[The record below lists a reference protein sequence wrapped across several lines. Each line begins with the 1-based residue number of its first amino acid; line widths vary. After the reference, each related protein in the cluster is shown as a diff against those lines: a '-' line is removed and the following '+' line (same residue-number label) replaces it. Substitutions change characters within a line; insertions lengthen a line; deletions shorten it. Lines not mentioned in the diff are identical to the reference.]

1 MRFLNCIVLAAL
13 AVWWL
18 PLTAQ
23 EFPAR
28 IVRIVVPYPP
38 GGGVDGLARP
48 LAERLGRLWG
58 QAVVI
63 ENKAGAATMIG
74 GDAVAKAAPDGHTL
88 FLTSDSSIT
97 SNPHLYAKMPFDP
110 IKDLAPITQLI
121 DLHQMVVAHP
131 SVAANTMQKL
141 VALARSRPGTLNY
154 GSYGSGSQPHLLFE
168 ALKAQTGI
176 QISHIP
182 YKGIAPAL
190 TAAIAGEVHLT
201 LGGAATTRGH
211 FQNGRLKPIAIARRE
226 RLGLYPDVPTLAE
239 AGFPDIDPRP
249 WFGVF
254 APAATPRAVVVRIG
268 RDIAGVLADAE
279 FREREIT
286 GKGYTGVG
294 STPDEFAA
302 FRSHR
307 PRLQGSADP
316 GFRRQGRVNVGLT
329 PDRAGSARRRLRPAS
344 HR

>member
-1 MRFLNCIVLAAL
+1 MKSIVRIVALWMVVLAA
-13 AVWWL
+13 AG
-18 PLTAQ
+18 PAAAQ

-28 IVRIVVPYPP
+28 SVRIVVPYPP

-48 LAERLGRLWG
+48 LAERLARLWA
-58 QAVVI
+58 QPVLI

-88 FLTSDSSIT
+88 LLTSDSSIT
-97 SNPHLYAKMPFDP
+97 SNPHLYPKMPFDP
-110 IKDLAPITQLI
+110 IRDLAPVTQLI

-131 SVAANTMQKL
+131 SVTANTLQEL
-141 VALARSRPGTLNY
+141 VALARSKPGALNY
-154 GSYGSGSQPHLLFE
+154 GSYGGGSQPHLLFE
-168 ALKAQTGI
+168 ALKAQSGV
-176 QISHIP
+176 QIAHIP

-190 TAAIAGEVHLT
+190 TAAITGEVQLT

-211 FQNGRLKPIAIARRE
+211 FQSGRLKPLVIARQE
-226 RLGLYPDVPTLAE
+226 RLALYPDVPTLRE

-254 APAATPRAVVVRIG
+254 APVATPRAVVDKIR
-268 RDIAGVLADAE
+268 RDIAAVLTEPE

-294 STPDEFAA
+294 STPDDFAA
-302 FRSHR
+302 FVRSD
-307 PRLQGSADP
+307 LESKGKLI
-316 GFRRQGRVNVGLT
+316 RVSG
-329 PDRAGSARRRLRPAS
+329 AKAE
-344 HR
+344 

>member
-1 MRFLNCIVLAAL
+1 MLDTMRMVALCLFAQAL
-13 AVWWL
+13 A
-18 PLTAQ
+18 PAATAQ
-23 EFPAR
+23 DFPVR
-28 IVRIVVPYPP
+28 PVRIVVPYPA

-48 LAERLGRLWG
+48 LAERLSRTWN

-63 ENKAGAATMIG
+63 ENKAGAATQIG

-88 FLTSDSSIT
+88 LLTSDSSIT
-97 SNPHLYAKMPFDP
+97 SNPHLYPKMPFDP
-110 IKDLAPITQLI
+110 IRDLVPVTQLI

-131 SVAANTMQKL
+131 SVGANTLQEL
-141 VALARSRPGTLNY
+141 VALARARPGALNY

-176 QISHIP
+176 QIAHIP

-190 TAAIAGEVHLT
+190 TAAVGGEVQLT

-211 FQNGRLKPIAIARRE
+211 FQTGRLKPLAIARQE
-226 RLGLYPDVPTLAE
+226 RLALYPEVPTLRE
-239 AGFPDIDPRP
+239 AGYPDIDPRP

-254 APAATPRAVVVRIG
+254 APAATPRPLVERIR
-268 RDIAGVLADAE
+268 RDIAAVLGEPE

-302 FRSHR
+302 FVRADLESKG
-307 PRLQGSADP
+307 RLI
-316 GFRRQGRVNVGLT
+316 RVSG
-329 PDRAGSARRRLRPAS
+329 AKAE
-344 HR
+344 

>member
-1 MRFLNCIVLAAL
+1 MHLIKCIVLTLLTILWQPL
-13 AVWWL
+13 A
-18 PLTAQ
+18 AQ
-23 EFPAR
+23 EFPSR
-28 IVRIVVPYPP
+28 TVRIVVPYPP

-48 LAERLGRLWG
+48 LAERLTRLWG

-74 GDAVAKAAPDGHTL
+74 GDAVAKAAADGHTL

-110 IKDLAPITQLI
+110 IRDLTPVTQLI

-131 SVAANTMQKL
+131 SVAANSMQEL
-141 VALARSRPGTLNY
+141 VALARARPGTLNY

-168 ALKAQTGI
+168 ALKTQTGI
-176 QISHIP
+176 QIAHIP

-190 TAAIAGEVHLT
+190 TAAIAGEVQLT

-211 FQNGRLKPIAIARRE
+211 FQSGRLKPIAIARRE
-226 RLGLYPDVPTLAE
+226 RLGLYPDVPTLTE

-254 APAATPRAVVVRIG
+254 APTATSRAVVLRIA

-294 STPDEFAA
+294 STPDEFSA
-302 FRSHR
+302 FVRIDLEYKG
-307 PRLQGSADP
+307 RLI
-316 GFRRQGRVNVGLT
+316 RVSG
-329 PDRAGSARRRLRPAS
+329 AKAE
-344 HR
+344 

>member
-1 MRFLNCIVLAAL
+1 MHLIKCIVLTLLTILWQPL
-13 AVWWL
+13 A
-18 PLTAQ
+18 AQ
-23 EFPAR
+23 EFPSR
-28 IVRIVVPYPP
+28 TVRIVVPYPP

-48 LAERLGRLWG
+48 LAERLTRLWG

-74 GDAVAKAAPDGHTL
+74 GDAVAKAAADGHTL

-110 IKDLAPITQLI
+110 IRDLTPVTQLI

-131 SVAANTMQKL
+131 SVAANSMQEL
-141 VALARSRPGTLNY
+141 VALARARPGTLNY

-176 QISHIP
+176 QIAHNP

-190 TAAIAGEVHLT
+190 TAAIAGEVQLT

-211 FQNGRLKPIAIARRE
+211 FQSGRLKPIAIARRE
-226 RLGLYPDVPTLAE
+226 RLGLYPDVPTLTE

-254 APAATPRAVVVRIG
+254 APTATSRAVVLRIA

-294 STPDEFAA
+294 STPDEFSA
-302 FRSHR
+302 FVRIDLEYKG
-307 PRLQGSADP
+307 RLI
-316 GFRRQGRVNVGLT
+316 RVSG
-329 PDRAGSARRRLRPAS
+329 AKAE
-344 HR
+344 

>member
-1 MRFLNCIVLAAL
+1 MRLIKCIVLTLLTILWQPL
-13 AVWWL
+13 A
-18 PLTAQ
+18 AQ
-23 EFPAR
+23 EFPSR
-28 IVRIVVPYPP
+28 TVRIVVPYPP

-48 LAERLGRLWG
+48 LAERLTRLWG
-58 QAVVI
+58 QAVMI

-74 GDAVAKAAPDGHTL
+74 GDAVAKAAADGHTL

-110 IKDLAPITQLI
+110 IMDLTPVTQLI

-131 SVAANTMQKL
+131 SLAANSMQEL
-141 VALARSRPGTLNY
+141 VALARARPGTLNY

-176 QISHIP
+176 QIAHIP

-190 TAAIAGEVHLT
+190 TAAIAGEVQLT

-211 FQNGRLKPIAIARRE
+211 FQSGRLKPIAIARRE
-226 RLGLYPDVPTLAE
+226 RLGLYPDVPTLTE

-254 APAATPRAVVVRIG
+254 APTATSRAVVLRIA

-294 STPDEFAA
+294 STPDEFSA
-302 FRSHR
+302 FVRIDLEYKG
-307 PRLQGSADP
+307 RLI
-316 GFRRQGRVNVGLT
+316 RVSG
-329 PDRAGSARRRLRPAS
+329 AKAE
-344 HR
+344 